1 MAYTPSCLV
10 AFGTGSVNGA
20 LWTIM
25 VEIQLYFVAAVSYR
39 LLKRMNHTS
48 WFILIFSS
56 ILISIGCQY
65 ITRIENVRIIC
76 KLIERSF
83 LPYTIWFLVGMYGFC
98 KKDSVISFLKK
109 YTIWG
114 LALYIVAIVV
124 KRKVGLSLPGYYV
137 DILSGVMLPALTL
150 GIGFRFS
157 YKRFNYEISYELFL
171 YHWLIL
177 NIMIHFN
184 AFIILGWWWSF
195 LSFVVATFIL
205 AFVMHIITNK
215 LVSSI
220 AK

>member
-1 MAYTPSCLV
+1 
-10 AFGTGSVNGA
+10 
-20 LWTIM
+20 M

-137 DILSGVMLPALTL
+137 DILSGVMLPVLTL